1 MKKIMILVVGL
12 FLVFGMSGCFND
24 PTGPTPP
31 ATVYDPTPTATPE
44 ESVTPEE
51 TPVETE
57 TWRVEIEGDPGTTF
71 EFECYK
77 VYNTDIQELLPLTN
91 SETDPNGDWKTTTF
105 NFDATY
111 RFVYG
116 GKVIGTEPASFVI
129 NFYKNGVYIHT
140 ATVYPD
146 SSGNAPDFGGS
157 YN

>member
-1 MKKIMILVVGL
+1 MKKIMILVVGI
-12 FLVFGMSGCFND
+12 FLIFGMSGCFEN
-24 PTGPTPP
+24 PTAP
-31 ATVYDPTPTATPE
+31 ATVYDPTPTATSTPE
-44 ESVTPEE
+44 ESVTPE
-51 TPVETE
+51 ETE

-129 NFYKNGVYIHT
+129 RTYKNNVLIGT
-140 ATVYPD
+140 ENVYPD
-146 SSGNAPDFGGS
+146 VSGNAPEFGGS
-157 YN
+157 IN